1 MIDPKPK
8 EADPTD
14 LNPENQKPKPDLS
27 AFKTNLAKIEKE
39 EEAREQFLEDKAAEK
54 AAYPKNPLVEASEL
68 AEEAAAEAK
77 KKAMEAEIE
86 ADRLAAEAAAAKE
99 AKRKANAAARET
111 ALKNSGELWTANMPE
126 DYLSGYIQT
135 QVQDIR
141 RQLAQVEQRE
151 GDSDSES
158 DSDSDDE

>member
-14 LNPENQKPKPDLS
+14 KNPENQKPKPDLS
-27 AFKTNLAKIEKE
+27 AFKANLAKIEKE
-39 EEAREQFLEDKAAEK
+39 EEAREEFIENRKAEQ
-54 AAYPKNPLVEASEL
+54 AATPKNPFVEASEL

-77 KKAMEAEIE
+77 AKALAAEVE

-151 GDSDSES
+151 DSDSDS